1 MDKPTVI
8 CHMVVSLDGKV
19 TGNFLENP
27 AAQPGIEEY
36 YRLHR
41 KFQADA
47 FACGR
52 VTMESSFTHG
62 WYPELT
68 SYASASI
75 EYTDYVATQAKF
87 YAVAFDRQ
95 GRLGWQNSVIVDEDS
110 GYNDAHII
118 EILTEQADR
127 AYLAYLRK
135 MGISYL
141 FAGQQNIDVQVALRK
156 LKQLFGIE
164 TLLLEG
170 GSVINGAFQRAG
182 QIDALS
188 LVVVPLLGDKDDK
201 ALMSDSCLEV
211 FALKASKVLKQDT
224 LWLTYQKG
232 KKS

>member
-8 CHMVVSLDGKV
+8 RHMVVSLDGKV
-19 TGNFLENP
+19 TGKFLENS

-41 KFQADA
+41 EFQADA

-62 WYPELT
+62 WYPDLT
-68 SYASASI
+68 PYASASI
-75 EYTDYVATQAKF
+75 EYTDYVAAQAKF

-95 GRLGWQNSVIVDEDS
+95 GRLGWQNSMIVDEDS
-110 GYNDAHII
+110 GYNGAHIV

-141 FAGQQNIDVQVALRK
+141 FAGQQDIDVQVALRK

-211 FALKASKVLKQDT
+211 FAFKASKVLKQDT

-232 KKS
+232 RKS